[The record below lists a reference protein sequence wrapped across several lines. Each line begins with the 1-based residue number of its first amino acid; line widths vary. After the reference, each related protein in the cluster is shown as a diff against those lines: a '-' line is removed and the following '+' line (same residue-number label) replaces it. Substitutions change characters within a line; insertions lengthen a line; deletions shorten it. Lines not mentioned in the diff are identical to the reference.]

1 MKFFLDLFPV
11 LLFFVAYELG
21 DIYWATGSAMG
32 ASVLQI
38 GWLLLKR
45 RPVEPAAWISF
56 IVITLFGGLT
66 LWTHQHQI
74 AGIDPTLF
82 IRWKPTALY
91 WIFAAILFL
100 GPTFF
105 DRNPMR
111 ALLGKQL
118 HLPDTTWG
126 RLNFAWAVFFT
137 VLGLLNLYVAFNYTE
152 PVWVKFKV
160 FGLLAL
166 MVVFILGQGIVLSH
180 HLEEKQDDR

>member
-1 MKFFLDLFPV
+1 MKFFFDLFPV
-11 LLFFVAYELG
+11 LLFFAAYEVG
-21 DIYWATGSAMG
+21 GIYWATGSAVG

-38 GWLLLKR
+38 GWLLTTR
-45 RPVEPAAWISF
+45 QRVEPTAWISF
-56 IVITLFGGLT
+56 GVITLFGGLT

-74 AGIDPTLF
+74 AGIDPTVF

-100 GPTFF
+100 GPTLFN
-105 DRNPMR
+105 RNPIR

-126 RLNFAWAVFFT
+126 RLNLAWAVFFT
-137 VLGLLNLYVAFNYTE
+137 LLGILNLYVAFNFSE
-152 PVWVKFKV
+152 PVWVHFKV

-166 MVVFILGQGIVLSH
+166 MIVFILGQGIMLSH
-180 HLEEKQDDR
+180 HLEEKDDS